1 MRYVVD
7 TSVVAA
13 WYLDEEFSD
22 AAREWQ
28 QRLLDGQIQF
38 VVPEIHYWEFGNVLR
53 TWVRRARLAR
63 ELALEIWELH
73 LDTPLVVESADR
85 SAVLEVALELEATVY
100 DAVFISLSRSLDI
113 PLLTAERTTTPWVT
127 KLGKNLLSVRG

>member
-22 AAREWQ
+22 A
-28 QRLLDGQIQF
+28 
-38 VVPEIHYWEFGNVLR
+38 
-53 TWVRRARLAR
+53 AR

-100 DAVFISLSRSLDI
+100 DAIFISLSRSLDG

-127 KLGKNLLSVRG
+127 KLGKNVLSVRG